1 MEIHFP
7 IAIFLP
13 KEFVSSQIELKKIE
27 SFNGAKNQ
35 YPPIVKAN
43 ITAKSKNFLNSWSL
57 SSLYK

>member
-13 KEFVSSQIELKKIE
+13 KEFVSLQIELKKIE
-27 SFNGAKNQ
+27 SFSGAKNQ

-43 ITAKSKNFLNSWSL
+43 ITAKSKNFLIGMTCFL
-57 SSLYK
+57 SE